1 MLSFNEARSRA
12 ASVDPL
18 AAVTVPLEQ
27 AAGHILAEPVHA
39 AQDVP
44 HVATS
49 AMDGWALAAPLQNN
63 QAPAGWTLRAEAVHS
78 PVQQLAPLEPGEAAE
93 VVTGSP
99 VPQGTVSVLR
109 SEHGILDGRLLR
121 AAAAT
126 PDTAPRRNI
135 RPVGTECPAGTQVL
149 SAGTLLT
156 PARAAIAAV
165 AGRDRLAV
173 VPRPRVHLV
182 LTGEE
187 VITSGIPSGGQVR
200 DVFGLALP
208 GMLTEIG
215 AASVASTRLGDDHEA
230 LARELAQLLEAGAT
244 ELIITSG
251 GTSHSRA
258 DSLRPALRRLGAELI
273 TDSVDMRPGHP
284 TVVARLQGSA
294 GTVHLLGLPG
304 NPLAGFAALA
314 AVGTPLIGALRGVPE
329 TERTRTLSLTAGAR
343 IHGADHGVRL
353 LPVRIRPEGAVP
365 LEHSSSHMMRGLAD
379 ADALAIVTRGG
390 ADPREVLEGLDV
402 PGQRR
407 GGH

>member
-1 MLSFNEARSRA
+1 MLSFDAARSRA
-12 ASVDPL
+12 ASVAPL
-18 AAVTVPLEQ
+18 AAVSVPLAH

-49 AMDGWALAAPLQNN
+49 AMDGWALAAPMGD
-63 QAPAGWTLRAEAVHS
+63 AHGPARWMLRAEAALS
-78 PVQQLAPLEPGEAAE
+78 PVQQLAPLNPGEAAE

-109 SEHGILDGRLLR
+109 SEHGILEADQLR
-121 AAAAT
+121 AAHAS
-126 PDTAPRRNI
+126 PDTAPRRNL
-135 RPVGTECPAGTQVL
+135 RSAGTECPAGTEVL

-156 PARAAIAAV
+156 PARSAVAAV
-165 AGRDRLAV
+165 AGCDRLTV

-187 VITSGIPSGGQVR
+187 VITHGIPSGGHVR

-215 AASVASTRLGDDHEA
+215 ADSVASTRLGDDPEA
-230 LARELAQLLEAGAT
+230 LARELARLLDAGET
-244 ELIITSG
+244 DLILTSG

-258 DSLRPALRRLGAELI
+258 DSLRPALRSLGAELLA
-273 TDSVDMRPGHP
+273 DSVDMRPGHP
-284 TVVARLQGSA
+284 SVLARLQGSA
-294 GTVHLLGLPG
+294 GDVHLLGLPG

-314 AVGTPLIGALRGVPE
+314 ALGEPLVDALRGVPE
-329 TERTRTLSLTAGAR
+329 AERTRTLSLTAGVR

-353 LPVRIRPEGAVP
+353 LPVWIGKEGAVP

-379 ADALAIVTRGG
+379 ADALAIVARQDAEPGDVLRG
-390 ADPREVLEGLDV
+390 LHV

>member
-1 MLSFNEARSRA
+1 MLSFDDARRRA

-18 AAVTVPLEQ
+18 AAERVPL
-27 AAGHILAEPVHA
+27 AHAVGHILAEPVHA
-39 AQDVP
+39 AQEVP

-49 AMDGWALAAPLQNN
+49 AMDGWALAIPVEAPD
-63 QAPAGWTLRAEAVHS
+63 ASSSWTLRAEAALS

-109 SEHGILDGRLLR
+109 SEHGILEGRQLR
-121 AAAAT
+121 AAIAS
-126 PDTAPRRNI
+126 PDTAPRRNV
-135 RPVGTECPAGTQVL
+135 RSAGTECPAGAEVL
-149 SAGTLLT
+149 SGGTLLT
-156 PARAAIAAV
+156 PARAAVAAV
-165 AGRDRLAV
+165 AGCDRLTV
-173 VPRPRVHLV
+173 IPRPRVHLV

-187 VITSGIPSGGQVR
+187 VITCGIPSGGQVR

-230 LARELAQLLEAGAT
+230 LARELGRLLEAGAT
-244 ELIITSG
+244 DLIITSG

-258 DSLRPALRRLGAELI
+258 DSLRPALRSLGAELI
-273 TDSVDMRPGHP
+273 ADSVDMRPGHP
-284 TVVARLQGSA
+284 SVLARLQGSA

-314 AVGTPLIGALRGVPE
+314 ALGAPLVDALRGVPAA
-329 TERTRTLSLTAGAR
+329 ERTRTLSLTAGTR
-343 IHGADHGVRL
+343 IHGAAHGVRL
-353 LPVRIRPEGAVP
+353 LPVWIGPEGALP

-379 ADALAIVTRGG
+379 AHALAIVGRAG
-390 ADPREVLEGLDV
+390 ADPGEPLQGLDV